1 MLALETLRQDRERCP
16 QVQARIE
23 GETVSVSGPL
33 AADVEFIADGLIHI
47 IKHLQKIDK
56 NENK

>member
-1 MLALETLRQDRERCP
+1 
-16 QVQARIE
+16 VQARIE